1 MLSWR
6 KKTSELPVRSWQIY
20 DERPIEKLDERP
32 VIAEYVENE
41 RCYPDDINELWV
53 SQYCRI
59 SQYMLQIVKV
69 NDSYCCCEI

>member
-32 VIAEYVENE
+32 VIAEYVENDVI
-41 RCYPDDINELWV
+41 RMILMNCGSHNTA
-53 SQYCRI
+53 
-59 SQYMLQIVKV
+59 
-69 NDSYCCCEI
+69 